1 MNYENRQ
8 FMILNTTELSNV
20 DFTQILEN
28 SENSVRKSIDG
39 TKTFVKWVGSETPSS
54 VNNLTTKEGPYS
66 YSEMKVI
73 IDGNDWSNPNFY
85 N

>member
-20 DFTQILEN
+20 DFNQILEN

-39 TKTFVKWVGSETPSS
+39 TKTFVKWEGIETPSS
-54 VNNLTTKEGPYS
+54 VNDLTTKEGPYS
-66 YSEMKVI
+66 YSEMKTI
-73 IDGNDWSNPNFY
+73 LDGNDWSNPNFY

>member
-8 FMILNTTELSNV
+8 FMILNTSELSNV

-39 TKTFVKWVGSETPSS
+39 TKTFVKWDGNEIPTS
-54 VNNLTTKEGPYS
+54 VNNLTSKEGPYN
-66 YSEMKVI
+66 YSEMKEI
-73 IDGNDWSNPNFY
+73 LDGIDWSNPNFY